1 MEDLQ
6 NRLLILTET
15 LQNDAGKDS
24 LIDRFNVGYIAALKD
39 MLNISVE
46 ELE

>member
-6 NRLLILTET
+6 NRLLFLTET
-15 LQNDAGKDS
+15 LQTEAGKDN
-24 LIDRFNVGYIAALKD
+24 LTDRFNVGYIAALKD